1 MNTTAPSTSRWS
13 AFAAAVVR
21 GYHAYGGWLVTISW
35 WKFIALSLLLM
46 IMSGILQNIP
56 PFNIRLPT
64 LARVDET
71 AAPPTPPKPPKPV
84 VHIERSQK
92 GKAAEGAASG
102 VTATK
107 GEVQI
112 SINSD
117 GIFVRRAPAAAPRRA
132 LVPDGER

>member
-71 AAPPTPPKPPKPV
+71 AAEQKDKYLPWLEKMC
-84 VHIERSQK
+84 RS
-92 GKAAEGAASG
+92 
-102 VTATK
+102 
-107 GEVQI
+107 
-112 SINSD
+112 
-117 GIFVRRAPAAAPRRA
+117 FA
-132 LVPDGER
+132 LE

>member
-71 AAPPTPPKPPKPV
+71 AAPPTPPRLPRPDRILGVQDQVQQRILQRARVQQHRRLQP
-84 VHIERSQK
+84 R
-92 GKAAEGAASG
+92 KADLQRDRIGQGMLSW
-102 VTATK
+102 
-107 GEVQI
+107 
-112 SINSD
+112 
-117 GIFVRRAPAAAPRRA
+117 R
-132 LVPDGER
+132 